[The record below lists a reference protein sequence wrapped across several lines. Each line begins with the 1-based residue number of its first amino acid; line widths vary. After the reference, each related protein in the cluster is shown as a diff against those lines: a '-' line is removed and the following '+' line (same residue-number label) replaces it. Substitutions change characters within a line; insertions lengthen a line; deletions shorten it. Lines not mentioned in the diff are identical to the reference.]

1 MLLDEV
7 IKFYGS
13 KRKLSKACGIAI
25 SVPHVWAF
33 RGYIP
38 LEAQHKI
45 ELQSGGKLK
54 ADYAH
59 ARSKCC

>member
-7 IKFYGS
+7 IKHYGS
-13 KRKLSKACGIAI
+13 KLKLSKAVGIAI

-38 LEAQHKI
+38 IEAQHKI
-45 ELQSGGKLK
+45 EDHSRGHLK

-59 ARSKCC
+59 ARRRCC